1 MFDGE
6 LLELDASVISN
17 NDDLLIK
24 DGMSIRKVIDKA
36 LEPLRLSADAEQNI
50 KVKLRLN
57 SRKHKDKSL
66 MY

>member
-6 LLELDASVISN
+6 LLELDASLISS

-24 DGMSIRKVIDKA
+24 DGMSIRIVIDKA
-36 LEPLRLSADAEQNI
+36 LIPLRLSADAEKKKSKI
-50 KVKLRLN
+50 
-57 SRKHKDKSL
+57 SCGTIHGSTKSL